1 MKPFRG
7 QHEMLETIII
17 SPSTNWQFDHL
28 WSCLFALFPDH
39 PSGNR
44 IGFQPHIL
52 CKGTGEL
59 LSTSSIDLRWYEI
72 HWNPVFHRLLVH
84 QSPVVDPHN
93 WIYNLSYL
101 QHIPI
106 FRGQEYLRT
115 MEFSEIETKP
125 PAISTKVH
133 APASDVTSSF
143 FFSSSFSFLKVP
155 WVGYFVAGN
164 LSIWRIQFMWFSSH
178 SNHCP
183 TSWIWKW
190 WIARSK
196 ACWIYRG
203 SNVFSFTVQFF
214 QTSSNQLLRSPSN
227 RDLPP
232 TPCTSFIPHGE
243 WTRATGPVSW
253 FSFRS
258 LPTKA
263 TEFLVQSLW
272 KKEIQQNHGKS
283 VQWHDPWPNL
293 AGWNPLEGEVRLE
306 GLGWE
311 VATKCSTEK
320 SIEMLAYL
328 NKQNSSIS
336 VGRNLIGHY

>member
-1 MKPFRG
+1 
-7 QHEMLETIII
+7 
-17 SPSTNWQFDHL
+17 
-28 WSCLFALFPDH
+28 
-39 PSGNR
+39 
-44 IGFQPHIL
+44 
-52 CKGTGEL
+52 
-59 LSTSSIDLRWYEI
+59 
-72 HWNPVFHRLLVH
+72 
-84 QSPVVDPHN
+84 
-93 WIYNLSYL
+93 
-101 QHIPI
+101 
-106 FRGQEYLRT
+106 
-115 MEFSEIETKP
+115 MEFSELETKP

-164 LSIWRIQFMWFSSH
+164 LSIWRIQFIWFSSH
-178 SNHCP
+178 STHCL

-214 QTSSNQLLRSPSN
+214 QTSSNQLLGSPSN

-232 TPCTSFIPHGE
+232 TPCTWYIIHTPRRVNSRH
-243 WTRATGPVSW
+243 RA
-253 FSFRS
+253 RA

-293 AGWNPLEGEVRLE
+293 ASWKVSWKMLEAVG
-306 GLGWE
+306 
-311 VATKCSTEK
+311 
-320 SIEMLAYL
+320 
-328 NKQNSSIS
+328 
-336 VGRNLIGHY
+336 VGR

>member
-7 QHEMLETIII
+7 QHEMLETI
-17 SPSTNWQFDHL
+17 SPSTNWPFDHL
-28 WSCLFALFPDH
+28 GSCLFALFPDH

-72 HWNPVFHRLLVH
+72 HWNPVFHSLLVH
-84 QSPVVDPHN
+84 QSPVGDPHN
-93 WIYNLSYL
+93 WMYNLSYL

-106 FRGQEYLRT
+106 FRGQEYLRA

-125 PAISTKVH
+125 PAIST
-133 APASDVTSSF
+133 TSSMRLRVM
-143 FFSSSFSFLKVP
+143 SLLPSFSPLPFPSWKSHELEKKLEGL
-155 WVGYFVAGN
+155 WRDWYFVAGN
-164 LSIWRIQFMWFSSH
+164 LSIWRIQFIWFSAY

-214 QTSSNQLLRSPSN
+214 QTSSNQLLGSPSN
-227 RDLPP
+227 RDPP
-232 TPCTSFIPHGE
+232 STPCTWYIIHTPIGE
-243 WTRATGPVSW
+243 WTHRHRARG
-253 FSFRS
+253 

-293 AGWNPLEGEVRLE
+293 ASLEG
-306 GLGWE
+306 
-311 VATKCSTEK
+311 
-320 SIEMLAYL
+320 
-328 NKQNSSIS
+328 
-336 VGRNLIGHY
+336 